1 MGENCEYATFVN
13 MLIKSNLKPESHA
26 KRWKTSAHDQI
37 LLALARARSDH
48 GLNEVLYV
56 KDVFVWSLK
65 KSRIVFRVGF
75 RGLEKMVKLYSRVG
89 GSWFFTT
96 G

>member
-1 MGENCEYATFVN
+1 MED
-13 MLIKSNLKPESHA
+13 
-26 KRWKTSAHDQI
+26 TSAHDQI

-56 KDVFVWSLK
+56 KDVFVWILK

-75 RGLEKMVKLYSRVG
+75 RVWEKMVKLYCRVG
-89 GSWFFTT
+89 SM
-96 G
+96 